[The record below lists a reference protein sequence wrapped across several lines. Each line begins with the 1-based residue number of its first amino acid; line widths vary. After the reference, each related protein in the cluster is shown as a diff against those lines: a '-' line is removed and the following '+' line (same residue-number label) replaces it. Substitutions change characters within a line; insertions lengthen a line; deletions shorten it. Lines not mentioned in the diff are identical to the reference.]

1 MRTRRESRVGEKRR
15 RYSVEQKAT
24 IMRRHLLDKVPVS
37 DLCDEYKIQPS
48 VVYGWLRQALGN
60 LELAIDTG
68 RRKKR
73 DCREAKLTREN
84 EALKAKLAK
93 KDRVIAEISE
103 EYIDLKKEL
112 GEL

>member
-1 MRTRRESRVGEKRR
+1 MREKRR

-24 IMRRHLLDKVPVS
+24 IMRRHLVDKVLVS

-60 LELAIDTG
+60 LELAIDAG
-68 RRKKR
+68 RRRKR
-73 DCREAKLTREN
+73 DGRETKQAQKIV
-84 EALKAKLAK
+84 ALEAKLAK

-103 EYIDLKKEL
+103 EYVDLKKEL